1 MAEDTST
8 KAFIYKARFQNS
20 LHVKAAQ
27 ARYNEIGRL
36 AEQKK
41 QQEQDRL
48 LRARIKK
55 ENEVRSKQNDQ
66 GDDTSPFQG
75 QMRMTTDMKNLASL
89 KAANNRLAT
98 DMKKNQSNIA
108 LIDKQ
113 LLKLSGTLYKL
124 RSVHTRQLKES
135 HNAAYPR
142 QVEKL
147 KRRIEQLRS
156 KTSIGNM
163 TNKHL
168 RSGIDQGRL
177 ELRNLKEGLQNIA
190 GSE

>member
-55 ENEVRSKQNDQ
+55 ENDRSRQNDQ
-66 GDDTSPFQG
+66 EYDTSQFQG
-75 QMRMTTDMKNLASL
+75 QMRMTTDMINLASL

-98 DMKKNQSNIA
+98 DMKKNQNNIA

-113 LLKLSGTLYKL
+113 LLKLSGTLFKL
-124 RSVHTRQLKES
+124 RSVHTRQLKER
-135 HNAAYPR
+135 HNAA
-142 QVEKL
+142 
-147 KRRIEQLRS
+147 
-156 KTSIGNM
+156 
-163 TNKHL
+163 
-168 RSGIDQGRL
+168 
-177 ELRNLKEGLQNIA
+177 
-190 GSE
+190 

>member
-98 DMKKNQSNIA
+98 DMKKNQNNIA

-113 LLKLSGTLYKL
+113 LLKLSSTLYKL
-124 RSVHTRQLKES
+124 
-135 HNAAYPR
+135 
-142 QVEKL
+142 QVY
-147 KRRIEQLRS
+147 I
-156 KTSIGNM
+156 TGN
-163 TNKHL
+163 
-168 RSGIDQGRL
+168 
-177 ELRNLKEGLQNIA
+177 
-190 GSE
+190 